1 MGGPQNLALQYDAGA
16 EFLVADMSLFED
28 AYTDKEW
35 LEMIKP
41 DEDYLFDRSVVPFVT
56 AGYEEV
62 YIENG
67 EIVQI

>member
-1 MGGPQNLALQYDAGA
+1 MG
-16 EFLVADMSLFED
+16 LFEK

-35 LEMIKP
+35 LEEIKP

-67 EIVQI
+67 KIIEVCAGEREDGKEMSSKS